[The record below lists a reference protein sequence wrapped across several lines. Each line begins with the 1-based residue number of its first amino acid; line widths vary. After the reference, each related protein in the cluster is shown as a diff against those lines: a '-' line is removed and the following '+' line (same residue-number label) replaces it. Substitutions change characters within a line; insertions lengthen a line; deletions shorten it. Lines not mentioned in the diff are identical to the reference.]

1 MPKVI
6 KITSVPLSLKLLL
19 TDQMKYMKSNGWDVL
34 MVSADGREVNEVV
47 KREGCRHEVIPFTR
61 KVTPFQDLYCI
72 WLLIRLFR
80 KEKPDIVHTHTPKAG
95 LLGIL
100 AARFAGV
107 PVRIHTLAGL
117 PYLMAEKSRRKILV
131 AIEKLTYK
139 HATEVWPNAHHLKDF
154 IVSENL
160 VDPSKVKVIGAGSS
174 NGVDLTKF
182 ERNDLKENHLVA
194 AMMRIVPG
202 ENDFIILSVGRLVK
216 DKGIE
221 NLVEAFLKSKV
232 INHSKLVFLGA
243 FEQELN
249 PLREDIIRKINDH
262 PRIVHVEWTDHVAH
276 YMAISDVLVHA
287 SFREGLPNVLLEAG
301 AIECPVICS
310 DIPGNAEVITHL
322 KTGLVYPGQDVGALQ
337 EAIEYAYVKRE
348 VMHGFAGKLSAEVQ
362 ERYDRASIHPLI
374 LENYTRLLNS

>member
-6 KITSVPLSLKLLL
+6 KITTVPLSLKLLL

-34 MVSADGREVNEVV
+34 MVSSDGKEVNELV
-47 KREGCRHEVIPFTR
+47 KREGCRHHVIPFTR
-61 KVTPFQDLYCI
+61 KMTPFRDLYCI
-72 WLLIRLFR
+72 WLLIRLFKR
-80 KEKPDIVHTHTPKAG
+80 EKPDIVHTHTPKAG
-95 LLGIL
+95 LLGML

-117 PYLMAEKSRRKILV
+117 PYVLAERNRRKMLISM
-131 AIEKLTYK
+131 EKLTYK
-139 HATEVWPNAHHLKDF
+139 YATEVWPNAHYLKDF

-182 ERNDLKENHLVA
+182 DRNELKENHLVA
-194 AMMRIVPG
+194 AMMRVVPG
-202 ENDFIILSVGRLVK
+202 ENDFIILAVGRLVK

-232 INHSKLVFLGA
+232 INNSKLVFLGA

-276 YMAISDVLVHA
+276 YLAISDVLVHA

-301 AIECPVICS
+301 AIQCPVICS
-310 DIPGNAEVITHL
+310 DIPGNKEVIAHL
-322 KTGLVYPGQDVGALQ
+322 KTGLVYPTQDVGALQ

-348 VMHGFAGKLSAEVQ
+348 AMHGFAGRLSEEVQ
-362 ERYDRASIHPLI
+362 KKYDRASIQPLI
-374 LENYTRLLNS
+374 LENYKRLLGS